1 MLEELFCPILCIIPY
16 DDLKEA
22 GSPT

>member
-22 GSPT
+22 GSPS